1 MTVPPGLAPFADQ
14 SPRDQAFVL
23 VVGALACLVGYV
35 GSAVLFFGF
44 AALDHGGPAA
54 PGRVASVFAS
64 LACWGVYAVAFVR
77 GRGGPVTDVLAYPI
91 ATVAVVPFATRW
103 VAFGPAWATLRDRL
117 GFILFR
123 PALLVDAAALV
134 VPGVVFCACL
144 LALWA
149 SRLDETEAREWQRRT
164 LSAEFREAFVEEA
177 DFDEVDFE
185 E

>member
-1 MTVPPGLAPFADQ
+1 MNVPPGLAPFADQ
-14 SPRDQAFVL
+14 SPHDHAVVL
-23 VVGALACLVGYV
+23 TAGALACLVGYV
-35 GSAVLFFGF
+35 GSAVLFFEF

-54 PGRVASVFAS
+54 PRRVASVFAS
-64 LACWGVYAVAFVR
+64 LACWGVYAAAFVR

-103 VAFGPAWATLRDRL
+103 VAFGPAWGALRDRI
-117 GFILFR
+117 GFFLFR
-123 PALLVDAAALV
+123 PALLVDAAVLV

-149 SRLDETEAREWQRRT
+149 SRLDEAEVREWQRRT
-164 LSAEFREAFVEEA
+164 LSVEFRERFVEEA
-177 DFDEVDFE
+177 DFE